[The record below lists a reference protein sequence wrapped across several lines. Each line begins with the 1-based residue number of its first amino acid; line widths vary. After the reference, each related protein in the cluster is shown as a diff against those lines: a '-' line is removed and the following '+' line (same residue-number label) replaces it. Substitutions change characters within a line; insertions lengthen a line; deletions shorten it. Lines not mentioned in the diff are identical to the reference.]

1 MKFIATGDL
10 HWAERSRLPECERI
24 HAFILELLAEHKPD
38 GFLCGGDVY
47 DAASTPRE
55 RSLVAKFFQAAA
67 QVCPVLIVKGNH
79 DRPLDCALLARL
91 KSKHPI
97 VVEEGAGV
105 HRIGNAMIAAVAW
118 PERQSILAWSRARGL
133 EPNAVEESVL
143 QNILRGLGAELHAHA
158 GPKLALGHFMVD
170 GARVSTGQALLGQ
183 PLRVSLTDLSL
194 LQAPVVL
201 MSHVHKPQAW
211 THGDMQAVYMGSP
224 YRTSYGELEDK
235 SVTLVEF
242 ARDFSRTPVVYAR
255 LPLPCA
261 NMYLMEAEWER
272 DVLLGEHALMF
283 SASVDAGARSKA
295 FEHAEVRLRYTVDPD
310 QREAAHAAAEQWRQ
324 KWLQLGA
331 ADVQLDP
338 CVRTSVR
345 ARAPEVAKAV
355 TLPDKLAALW
365 NARGTMPEPERQA
378 RLCELAGQLE
388 SDT

>member
-1 MKFIATGDL
+1 VKFVATGDL
-10 HWAERSRLPECERI
+10 HWCERSRLPECERI
-24 HAFILELLAEHKPD
+24 HAYILELLAEHKPD

-55 RSLVAKFFQAAA
+55 RGLVARFFQAAA
-67 QVCPVLIVKGNH
+67 QICPVLIVKGNH

-97 VVEEGAGV
+97 VVEEGAGI
-105 HRIGNAMIAAVAW
+105 HKIGNAALAAVAW
-118 PERQSILAWSRARGL
+118 PERQSILAWSRARAL
-133 EPNAVEESVL
+133 DPNAVEESVL
-143 QNILRGLGAELHAHA
+143 QNILRGLGAELRAHA

-170 GARVSTGQALLGQ
+170 GAKVSTGQPLLGQ
-183 PLRVSLTDLSL
+183 PLRVSLSDLSL

-211 THGDMQAVYMGSP
+211 SLGNMQALYLGSP
-224 YRTSYGELEDK
+224 YRTSFGEVEDK

-242 ARDFSRTPVVYAR
+242 EGDTCMGATR

-261 NMYLMEAEWER
+261 SMALLEDEWTTEDGGGFASGCLTARERLENGQDAFDFKHAEIR
-272 DVLLGEHALMF
+272 F
-283 SASVDAGARSKA
+283 RYIVDA
-295 FEHAEVRLRYTVDPD
+295 D
-310 QREAAHAAAEQWRQ
+310 QRDAAHAAAEQWRTE
-324 KWLQLGA
+324 WLQLGA
-331 ADVQLDP
+331 AEVQLDP

-365 NARGTMPEPERQA
+365 NARGTMPEAERQA
-378 RLCELAGQLE
+378 RLFELAGQLE
-388 SDT
+388 STE